1 MALELQANANAS
13 LDASLGASLQT
24 SFPLNQ
30 CQGTACFTFARLIP
44 GTTVTVVGDSGHV
57 YGPATFIGF
66 NNTSCAVTLRE
77 TDPFTP
83 GATTTIVIDCTKV
96 ESISYTS

>member
-1 MALELQANANAS
+1 VKIMALELQANANAS
-13 LDASLGASLQT
+13 LGASFPT
-24 SFPLNQ
+24 SFPLTH

-57 YGPATFIGF
+57 YGPATFVAF

-83 GATTTIVIDCTKV
+83 GATTTTVIDCTKV
-96 ESISYTS
+96 ESISFTS